1 MNKDQAEAVALQ
13 ALGFL
18 AGREDLFGG
27 FLGATGASTADV
39 RDLAQDPA
47 FLGAVLDYL
56 LQDDAWILSFSEE
69 TGVAPHLPG
78 QARQALP
85 GGQMTHWT

>member
-1 MNKDQAEAVALQ
+1 MNKDQAEAVGLQ

-18 AGREDLFGG
+18 ASREDLFGG

-39 RDLAQDPA
+39 RDQAQDPA

-56 LQDDAWILSFSEE
+56 LQDDAWILSFAEE
-69 TGVAPHLPG
+69 TGLAPSILA

-85 GGQMTHWT
+85 GGQITHWT